1 MSAALL
7 TIFREVR
14 DPRRDNARHD
24 LADMLFVALAAVLCG
39 AKTCVDMADFA
50 ESRLDMVRDIVD
62 LAHGA
67 PSHDTFSRV
76 FRLLDPDELQSAFSR
91 GMAAIRQELGVASPS
106 GVVAI
111 DGKSLRRGYD
121 KGRAFMPP
129 LMVNVFDSQT
139 RLAISN
145 CVRRAARRCRAA
157 EPAQGPGPEGL
168 HRDGGC
174 LALPCRYGPGDPRR
188 QGPLCAGPE
197 RQSAAAAG
205 RRRSRLCPGAGW
217 AGGAR
222 HE

>member
-1 MSAALL
+1 MDSEKPSSRLEEGMSAALL

-76 FRLLDPDELQSAFSR
+76 FRLLDPDERQRAFSR
-91 GMAAIRQELGVASPS
+91 GMAATRQELGMASPS

-111 DGKSLRRGYD
+111 DGESLRRGYD
-121 KGRAFMPP
+121 KGRAFMPT
-129 LMVNVFDSQT
+129 LMVHVFDSQT
-139 RLAISN
+139 RLAISQ
-145 CVRRAARRCRAA
+145 RRAPGGSEA
-157 EPAQGPGPEGL
+157 EGVL
-168 HRDGGC
+168 D
-174 LALPCRYGPGDPRR
+174 LAPSVRV
-188 QGPLCAGPE
+188 
-197 RQSAAAAG
+197 
-205 RRRSRLCPGAGW
+205 
-217 AGGAR
+217 
-222 HE
+222 